1 MKSVYLNHS
10 RQAERTHWSSWLL
23 LAFGLLVLGGSLIA
37 LQRIKASN
45 AGLQTQLAVHSARS
59 KEIVPRNLSLGR
71 DKDAA
76 TVNSAISTIV
86 TPWTSLLKGLE
97 NAAAED
103 SVKMLTFEP
112 NVKTRSLRL
121 KLVATDKE
129 GMWAY
134 LQRLNQQIVLKDI
147 HLISN
152 ETISLNG
159 QPAVEFLVE
168 ATWPI

>member
-10 RQAERTHWSSWLL
+10 RQAEQTHWSSWLL
-23 LAFGLLVLGGSLIA
+23 LALGLVVLGSSLIA
-37 LQRIKASN
+37 LQRLKASN
-45 AGLQTQLAVHSARS
+45 AGLQTQLAAHLASS
-59 KEIVPRNLSLGR
+59 KEIVPRNLSPER

-76 TVNSAISTIV
+76 AVNTAISTIV

-97 NAAAED
+97 IAAIED

-112 NVKTRSLRL
+112 NAKTRSLRL

-134 LQRLNQQIVLKDI
+134 LQRLNQQTILKDI
-147 HLISN
+147 HLMSN